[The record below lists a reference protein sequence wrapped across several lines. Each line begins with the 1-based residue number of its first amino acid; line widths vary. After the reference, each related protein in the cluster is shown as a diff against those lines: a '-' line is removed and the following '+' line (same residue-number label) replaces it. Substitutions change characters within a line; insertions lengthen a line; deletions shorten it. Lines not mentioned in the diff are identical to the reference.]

1 MSHFKT
7 WFMAVM
13 IVTGH
18 TSLAANVKP
27 CVTGQLDG
35 QVGRCEAPTPKQD
48 DLPSAA
54 VPAAST
60 NAASPA
66 GVKETPEQAMARK
79 QAVEQAQAATTQ
91 ADAEKLAVQK
101 AQEFEQN
108 RAEMVRNEAT
118 MSALQNG
125 FSGGFLPRINEAGD
139 YVNNGPWS
147 SVYQLKKPSTCNAPV
162 NQTMLKNFHTCLS
175 QKSSVVKTY
184 KSLVMDAE
192 SRIGYVVSAD
202 GDILD
207 CYTITVGSGG
217 IGNATRSGTRQTETG
232 FFYSQFHNGDKYQTN
247 NPNYER
253 KSIGIGEPNGKVL
266 HSDHQNRST
275 WGCIGIE
282 QAKWKRIF
290 DMMSGQGWGAPIY
303 VWTAR
308 SNSCQPSPG
317 SNAATPSRPAIN
329 RPGVQ

>member
-7 WFMAVM
+7 LLLGIILCTSPVLFA
-13 IVTGH
+13 ITNSPQCRTGDI
-18 TSLAANVKP
+18 TGSLGN
-27 CVTGQLDG
+27 
-35 QVGRCEAPTPKQD
+35 CEQAPFPNQD
-48 DLPSAA
+48 APSGALP
-54 VPAAST
+54 ASQI
-60 NAASPA
+60 NSSPA
-66 GVKETPEQAMARK
+66 GVRQKPEQLLAQQK
-79 QAVEQAQAATTQ
+79 AQAAAAEQ
-91 ADAEKLAVQK
+91 SAAEKLAEQK

-108 RAEMVRNEAT
+108 RAEMNRNQQ
-118 MSALQNG
+118 MLNMLGNG
-125 FSGGFLPRINEAGD
+125 FSGDMFLGIGEDGNMSSGRYG
-139 YVNNGPWS
+139 GP
-147 SVYQLKKPSTCNAPV
+147 VMMPGKKPSTCNAPV
-162 NQTMLKNFHTCLS
+162 NQTMLRNFQTCLG
-175 QKSSVVKTY
+175 QKSSAVKSY

-192 SRIGYVVSAD
+192 SRIGYVVSPD

-207 CYTITVGSGG
+207 CYTITIGSGG
-217 IGNATRSGTRQTETG
+217 IGNSTASGTRQTETG
-232 FFYSQFHNGDKYQTN
+232 FFYSQFHGGSKYQTN

-317 SNAATPSRPAIN
+317 SSGAPASRSAEKQGGT
-329 RPGVQ
+329 R